1 MADASRF
8 VEFWSQFYDDS
19 ITVFES
25 DEKIDYLAELNLG
38 KDLTDENVRRL
49 LRWKDE
55 TYLTQRILS
64 GPNKGIDNPRVIRV
78 LGHLGSINQ
87 FRNDKITEDDARSI
101 VGQVFPNGPIWQ
113 AFLLHIAKPHEYPI
127 ADKNVFRA
135 CSLHTGVQIAEN
147 WGGYGSYRDYFG
159 GIAATMGISRTIDS
173 VPHLKRIDNA
183 LMVFGQFLRSYYREP
198 PKSDLTTDPKA
209 VA

>member
-1 MADASRF
+1 MYILNPLEIARFNVADASRF

-87 FRNDKITEDDARSI
+87 FRNT
-101 VGQVFPNGPIWQ
+101 
-113 AFLLHIAKPHEYPI
+113 
-127 ADKNVFRA
+127 
-135 CSLHTGVQIAEN
+135 
-147 WGGYGSYRDYFG
+147 
-159 GIAATMGISRTIDS
+159 
-173 VPHLKRIDNA
+173 
-183 LMVFGQFLRSYYREP
+183 
-198 PKSDLTTDPKA
+198 KSQKTTLGA
-209 VA
+209 S